1 MNADTRNTKGTW
13 DFGNIAL
20 WAVQGLL
27 AALFLFAGG
36 MKLIAPAEM
45 LTAGPV
51 QLPVLFLRFIGFC
64 EVLGAVGLILPAA
77 LRIREALT
85 PMAAAGLF
93 VIMVGAT
100 VVTIAGGDVAPAV
113 LPLVIGLTLT
123 AIARARWQRLQHA

>member
-1 MNADTRNTKGTW
+1 MNANARNIKRTW
-13 DFGNIAL
+13 DFGNITL

-51 QLPVLFLRFIGFC
+51 QLPVLFLRFIGLC
-64 EVLGAVGLILPAA
+64 EVLGAIGLIVPAA